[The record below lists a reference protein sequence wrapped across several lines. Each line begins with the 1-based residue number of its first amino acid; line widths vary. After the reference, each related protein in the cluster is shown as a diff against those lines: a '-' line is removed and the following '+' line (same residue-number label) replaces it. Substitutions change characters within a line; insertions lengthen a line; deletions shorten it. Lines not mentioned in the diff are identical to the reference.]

1 MSRNKYTLAFNTK
14 AALILDTINDLG
26 EIMSHLLSDELYQ
39 TIKNDSPDYIRIFP
53 GAIENG

>member
-53 GAIENG
+53 GALGHG